1 MVDTMTGRSDQYE
14 WLTPRGRRNLILVTM
29 AGILA
34 AGWQAAVA
42 LTCHVGLTDVGA
54 TLTALT
60 GMEPIT
66 GLPGRR
72 HASTSTVLTVWVVCV
87 LILGGV
93 LLGLV
98 CWLVAW
104 RAKRRRGKG
113 LAGGSEVASTVGHE
127 RARKDAAQSLPSLD
141 SKQVAAAPPAQL
153 GLVLGC
159 EYRSREMI
167 VIGHNDAMSVM
178 GGSGAGKTSY
188 VMGPA
193 ALEARGP
200 LVVTSNEVGIL
211 DVIAKTRRK
220 LGRVWVF
227 DPLDRACWPDPM
239 VYDPVAGC
247 RDGQVALA
255 RGTAFVAG
263 CGADGQDSTNAGF
276 FRTNAKI
283 AMRVLLHA
291 AALDG
296 RTIEDVLAWVPTIR
310 NGAKA
315 PLNVLRDSD
324 DPAAEH
330 AWEAVLES
338 VATGADETVSSTLNT
353 LSQVVDPLTLKSIRR
368 WLVPREG
375 AKTFDAAKFVDSRDT
390 LVLLSDDSTSTNVG
404 PLATMLFQEVV
415 DAIKAQAPFTTHGR
429 LDPPMRIVGDEIAN
443 IAPIEKL
450 PEMSTELRK
459 LGVQMILA
467 FQSDQQLKTR
477 WGAERGQML
486 LEQMAAEVVLP
497 GIKSPETLN
506 RYSDLAGTVDVL
518 ERTINRDADGERSGD
533 GAQMQERKI
542 LRPHEIREMPDG
554 RALLIWRNARGMLI
568 TLQPW
573 YTRDYH
579 DQVTQDVTDTRRS
592 RAKER
597 TRRDL
602 QARDAANARQE
613 TTV

>member
-1 MVDTMTGRSDQYE
+1 MAGTTSGRADQYE

-29 AGILA
+29 AALLA
-34 AGWQAAVA
+34 AGWQLAVA
-42 LTCHVGLTDVGA
+42 LTCHVGLTDVDA
-54 TLTALT
+54 TLAAVTAA
-60 GMEPIT
+60 EPIK
-66 GLPGRR
+66 GLPGTD
-72 HASTSTVLTVWVVCV
+72 HAAAGTVLAVWAVCV
-87 LILGGV
+87 GVLGGV
-93 LLGLV
+93 LLTLV
-98 CWLVAW
+98 CWFVAW
-104 RAKRRRGKG
+104 RARRRRGKG
-113 LAGGSEVASTVGHE
+113 LADGSEIATTVGQTH
-127 RARKDAAQSLPSLD
+127 ARKEAEQTLPSL
-141 SKQVAAAPPAQL
+141 SAKQVAAAAPAQL

-159 EYRSREMI
+159 EDRSGEMV
-167 VIGHNDAMSVM
+167 VIGHNDAISVM
-178 GGSGAGKTSY
+178 GGSGAGKSSS
-188 VMGPA
+188 VMAPA

-211 DVIAKTRRK
+211 DVIAKTRQK

-239 VYDPVAGC
+239 VYNPVAGC

-296 RTIEDVLAWVPTIR
+296 RTIEDVLAWVPTVR
-310 NGAKA
+310 HGAKT
-315 PLNVLRDSD
+315 PLNVLRGSS

-330 AWEAVLES
+330 AWEAILES
-338 VATGADETVSSTLNT
+338 VSTGADDTVSSTLNT
-353 LSQVVDPLTLKSIRR
+353 LSQVVDPLTLNSIRR

-375 AKTFDAAKFVDSRDT
+375 APTFNAAKFVASSDT

-415 DAIKAQAPFTTHGR
+415 DAIKAYAPFTRYGR

-443 IAPIEKL
+443 IAPIDKL

-459 LGVQMILA
+459 LGVQIILA
-467 FQSDQQLKTR
+467 FQAEEQLQTR
-477 WGAERGQML
+477 WGAERGRL
-486 LEQMAAEVVLP
+486 LLQQMAAEVVLP
-497 GIKSPETLN
+497 GVKSTDTLN

-533 GAQMQERKI
+533 GAQLQERKI
-542 LRPHEIREMPDG
+542 LRPDEIRRMPDG
-554 RALLIWRNARGMLI
+554 QGLLIWRNARGMLI
-568 TLQPW
+568 TMQPW

-579 DQVTQDVTDTRRS
+579 GQVAQDEKDTRAA

-597 TRRDL
+597 MRRDL
-602 QARDAANARQE
+602 QARQAATQRESIA
-613 TTV
+613 